1 MKARVALLL
10 GIFFT
15 ISVFAQGRVAFANTS
30 TTLMITNS
38 LALAPPGQFPNQIG
52 PTTGINTYLVGL
64 YIAPQGT
71 SDPNAFTLVGTA
83 TNGTVPVNNGRFDG
97 GIPFVIPGNN
107 GETIAFQ
114 VRAWTFSAG
123 PTFEQAI
130 SARFAYV
137 GSSTIGQVT
146 PATGL
151 NPIPSPLFGTG
162 PGQVGGFTL
171 APPMPEPSSAVLLLL
186 GTLVGF
192 GLWRGP
198 FRRQ

>member
-1 MKARVALLL
+1 MKVRVALLL

-15 ISVFAQGRVAFANTS
+15 ISVFAQGTVAFANTS

-38 LALAPPGQFPNQIG
+38 LSPPLSGQLPNQIG
-52 PTTGINTYLVGL
+52 PTTGVNTYRVGL

-83 TNGTVPVNNGRFDG
+83 TNGTVPVMNGRFDG

-114 VRAWTFSAG
+114 VRAWTFNAG
-123 PTFEQAI
+123 ATFEQARL
-130 SARFAYV
+130 SVFAYL
-137 GSSTIGQVT
+137 GSTTIGQVT
-146 PATGL
+146 PTTGTD
-151 NPIPSPLFGTG
+151 PIPALFGTG
-162 PGQVGGFTL
+162 PGQVGGFVL
-171 APPMPEPSSAVLLLL
+171 APPMPEPSSAMLLLL